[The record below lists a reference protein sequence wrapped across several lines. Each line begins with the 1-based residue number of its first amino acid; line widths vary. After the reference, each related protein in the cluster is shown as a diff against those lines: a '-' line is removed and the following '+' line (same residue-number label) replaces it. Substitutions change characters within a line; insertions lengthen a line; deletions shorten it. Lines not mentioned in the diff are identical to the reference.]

1 MTAFEQGY
9 EAFITGNKAE
19 DNPFDPKNYPFTSK
33 RWSEGWKSAQ
43 AKRAETA
50 R

>member
-9 EAFITGNKAE
+9 EAFIRGQKAE
-19 DNPFDPKNYPFTSK
+19 DNPFDLKDYPFTSK
-33 RWSEGWKSAQ
+33 RWVDGWKSAQ
-43 AKRAETA
+43 AKRTEIA